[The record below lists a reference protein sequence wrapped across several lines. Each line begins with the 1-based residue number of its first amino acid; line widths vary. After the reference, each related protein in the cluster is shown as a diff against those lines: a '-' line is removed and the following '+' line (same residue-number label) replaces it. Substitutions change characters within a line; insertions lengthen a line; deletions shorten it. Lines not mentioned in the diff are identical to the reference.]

1 MERKRNG
8 KTEKQKTK
16 QKCEMHANNSDAFM
30 GGAYFAASEAVAETE
45 PGVADSAIL
54 ESVAK
59 ERFGNVLLPSDGSEN
74 NFRKLQKQQK
84 LRQ

>member
-1 MERKRNG
+1 MRGAVQTERNGMERKRKNR
-8 KTEKQKTK
+8 KQTK
-16 QKCEMHANNSDAFM
+16 SEMHANSDALR
-30 GGAYFAASEAVAETE
+30 GAYFAAAEAETE

-74 NFRKLQKQQK
+74 SFRKLQCRK
-84 LRQ
+84 